1 MDSINKYAVS
11 EVYEILMH
19 MDEEDQKKIPEKA
32 MKFLS
37 DNRYRDYKSIIDY
50 SKSLSEQKISKET
63 LSLLTAYYLMGFC
76 KTDAEKMEVIKIL
89 KQNEKDG
96 GEKNV

>member
-1 MDSINKYAVS
+1 MSSINKYAVS

-19 MDEEDQKKIPEKA
+19 MDKEDQNKIPEKA
-32 MKFLS
+32 MKFLN

-89 KQNEKDG
+89 KENEKGKGSNDG
-96 GEKNV
+96 